1 MTYKTA
7 QNNTTDLYSRMGLA
21 KQSNFPI
28 TFRENTVKI
37 WVHGLLPL
45 KDINIKNA
53 SYSTQTRLSTGY
65 VFAAFTSI
73 ASFWVEKG
81 LIIIVSVKFTL
92 LFTVKELSTKFCL
105 L

>member
-45 KDINIKNA
+45 KDINIKKRLVLHSDKTVYWLCICSLYFNYKLLGRERPDNYCLRKVYT
-53 SYSTQTRLSTGY
+53 SFYS
-65 VFAAFTSI
+65 
-73 ASFWVEKG
+73 
-81 LIIIVSVKFTL
+81 
-92 LFTVKELSTKFCL
+92 
-105 L
+105 